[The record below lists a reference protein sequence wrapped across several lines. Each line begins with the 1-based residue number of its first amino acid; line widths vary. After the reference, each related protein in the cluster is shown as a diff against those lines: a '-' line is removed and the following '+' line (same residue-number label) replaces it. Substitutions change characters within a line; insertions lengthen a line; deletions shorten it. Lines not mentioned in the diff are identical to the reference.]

1 MSDIK
6 YQISSIKY
14 QVSVVKS
21 QLSSIKLQVSHCKYQ
36 DARGIKR
43 EQVIAILKLFCYL
56 LTHLPPLRVL
66 EDLSLLKRGKISPEL
81 AKPSCNCWYVK
92 DYLNVHNV
100 RSQIKSSRLKS

>member
-14 QVSVVKS
+14 QVSVVKY

-66 EDLSLLKRGKISPEL
+66 EELSLLKKCIAINFSYISLSER
-81 AKPSCNCWYVK
+81 ANY
-92 DYLNVHNV
+92 YLVTCF
-100 RSQIKSSRLKS
+100 IKSKLYEF

>member
-14 QVSVVKS
+14 QVSVVKY

-56 LTHLPPLRVL
+56 LTYLPPLRVL
-66 EDLSLLKRGKISPEL
+66 EELSLLKIDQFGPLSDPAGPFLTKGALKL
-81 AKPSCNCWYVK
+81 A
-92 DYLNVHNV
+92 
-100 RSQIKSSRLKS
+100 SQGPIGGTFWAP

>member
-14 QVSVVKS
+14 QVSVVKY

-56 LTHLPPLRVL
+56 LTHLLTTITSPRGAFAPKNDAQRHIRPL
-66 EDLSLLKRGKISPEL
+66 
-81 AKPSCNCWYVK
+81 
-92 DYLNVHNV
+92 
-100 RSQIKSSRLKS
+100 